1 MNGRPPMISVVVCCY
16 SNERFGDLLAALES
30 VRRQTLQPLELVVV
44 VDHNPDLLNHAR
56 AYAPDVLSIGNSER
70 QGLSGARNTGI
81 AVAQG
86 DIIAFLDDDAV
97 AEPHWLQYLA
107 ARYGNPYVAGVGGEI
122 LPYWL
127 KGRPR
132 WFPHE
137 FDWVVGCTY
146 RGMPV
151 DQGAV
156 RNFIGANMSF
166 RREVFETVG
175 GFEAE
180 LGRIASYPLGNEET
194 EFCIRARRALP
205 GGILAYEPRAR
216 VHHRVPPS
224 RASWRYFSA
233 RCYAEGLSKAALT
246 RLSGSADGLASERVY
261 AVRVLPR
268 GVARGAAVALDGS
281 DSLGVLRS
289 LAITAGFFITVAGY
303 LVGRLDTLANS
314 RASRDAVNKPVLL
327 AARAVTEILL
337 LATAARGA
345 IAARPRPR
353 VAWRAVLPVAPVA
366 LALLLWTGSLGR
378 IDLARINDFGLLPA
392 LPWMFYAALAV
403 LTTSFSFV
411 LQEAKTRQL
420 LLAVH
425 VVTLIVILHA
435 TPAIAYGT
443 LRYAWAWKHV
453 GIVDYIQRHGS
464 VDPEIQFLTAYHNWP
479 GFFGLSA
486 LYAEVAGLESALSF
500 ASWAPLFFNLLFFA
514 ALVVLFGT
522 LTTDRRRLWL
532 GIWFFFALNWVGQ
545 DYFSPQAFNY
555 FLFLV
560 LLAVCLAWFRPSQLP
575 DEEAVRRFARS
586 ERLARWFQRAVRQA
600 DSDAQWH
607 RSTGRTESAA
617 LAVLLILLAAVI
629 ASSHQLTPFMA
640 ALALGA
646 LVIFQRLRLRALPV
660 LVLVMT
666 LGWVSLFAVGF
677 LRGNLYWVVDSIGA
691 LATNADSTLIN
702 LAEASS
708 GQRAVAVIDRA
719 LTLGVWGLGGL
730 GFARLLWHRR
740 LDLSAGILALSPFGM
755 LAANAYGG
763 EILFRVYFFSLPFFA
778 LLAAGLFYPRLTAGK
793 SRLTGAATALVSAA
807 MLAGLLFGY
816 YGKERQNY
824 FTPAEVHAA
833 HLLYTGAEPGS
844 LLVSGANNYPWAFE
858 NYERYTYL
866 ALADLLPDDR
876 REAIAMSA
884 RTIAE
889 IARNDEVPCAYVVI
903 TSSEKAAIDMTGVMP
918 AGSLTR
924 IERALAASPAYRVA
938 LRNASATIF
947 ALQVEETPSRCRL
960 DS

>member
-1 MNGRPPMISVVVCCY
+1 MISVVVCSY
-16 SNERFGDLLAALES
+16 ADERFGDLLAALES
-30 VRRQTLQPLELVVV
+30 VRRQTLPPLELVVV
-44 VDHNPDLLNHAR
+44 VDHNRDLLNRAR
-56 AYAPDVLSIGNSER
+56 ADAPDVLAIGNRER
-70 QGLSGARNTGI
+70 QGLSGARNTGV

-86 DIIAFLDDDAV
+86 DVIAFLDDDVV
-97 AEPHWLQYLA
+97 AEPHWLQCLA
-107 ARYGNPYVAGVGGEI
+107 ARYGNPDVAGVGGEI

-175 GFEAE
+175 GFEVE
-180 LGRIASYPLGNEET
+180 LGRIGSYPLGNEET

-205 GGILAYEPRAR
+205 GRILAYEPRAR

-224 RASWRYFSA
+224 RASWRYFRA

-261 AVRVLPR
+261 TVRVLPR
-268 GVARGAAVALDGS
+268 GMADGAARALDGS
-281 DSLGVLRS
+281 DRSGGLRS
-289 LAITAGFFITVAGY
+289 LAIAGGLFITVAGY

-314 RASRDAVNKPVLL
+314 RALST
-327 AARAVTEILL
+327 AVTKPFLLGAQAVTGISL
-337 LATAARGA
+337 LATSPRAA
-345 IAARPRPR
+345 IAARRRPR
-353 VAWRAVLPVAPVA
+353 VAWRAVLPIAAVI
-366 LALLLWTGSLGR
+366 LAILLWAVSVGR
-378 IDLARINDFGLLPA
+378 IDPARMNDFGLLPA
-392 LPWMFYAALAV
+392 LPWTFYAALAV
-403 LTTSFSFV
+403 LTTSFT
-411 LQEAKTRQL
+411 LALRERKTRQR

-464 VDPEIQFLTAYHNWP
+464 VDPDIQFLTAYHNWP

-486 LYAEVAGLESALSF
+486 LYAELSGFADALSF
-500 ASWAPLFFNLLFFA
+500 ASWAPVFFNLLFFG
-514 ALVVLFGT
+514 ALLVLFGT
-522 LTTDRRRLWL
+522 LTSDPRRLWL

-560 LLAVCLAWFRPSQLP
+560 LVAVCLAWFRPRQLP
-575 DEEAVRRFARS
+575 DKEAVRRFARS
-586 ERLARWFQRAVRQA
+586 ERVTRWFMRAVRRG
-600 DSDAQWH
+600 DRDAQGH
-607 RSTGRTESAA
+607 RNAGRAESAA
-617 LAVLLILLAAVI
+617 LALFLILLAAVI
-629 ASSHQLTPFMA
+629 ASSHQLTPFMTV
-640 ALALGA
+640 LALGA

-660 LVLVMT
+660 LVMVMS

-677 LRGNLYWVVDSIGA
+677 LRGNLYWVVDSVGA
-691 LATNADSTLIN
+691 LMTNADSTLIN

-708 GQRAVAVIDRA
+708 GQRAVALIDRA
-719 LTLGVWGLGGL
+719 LTLGVWILGGL
-730 GFARLLWHRR
+730 GFARLMWNRH
-740 LDLSAGILALSPFGM
+740 LDLSAGVLALAPFGM

-778 LLAAGLFYPRLTAGK
+778 LLAAGLFYPRLTVGK
-793 SRLTGAATALVSAA
+793 SRSTGAATALVSGA
-807 MLAGLLFGY
+807 MLAGLLVGY

-824 FTPAEVHAA
+824 FTPAEVRAA
-833 HLLYTGAEPGS
+833 RHLYAGAEPGS
-844 LLVSGANNYPWAFE
+844 LLVSGVNNYPWAFE

-866 ALADLLPDDR
+866 SLADLLPDDR
-876 REAIAMSA
+876 REAIAMPA
-884 RTIAE
+884 DTIAE
-889 IARNDEVPCAYVVI
+889 IARKDQVPCAYVVI
-903 TSSEKAAIDMTGVMP
+903 TSSEKAAVDMTGVMP

-938 LRNASATIF
+938 LRNSSATIF
-947 ALQVEETPSRCRL
+947 ALQVEESPSRCRL
-960 DS
+960 Q